1 MTRNCIRACP
11 RTATLDWASV
21 RFEDFVIN
29 KGLFMKR
36 FVLGQGLIAFF
47 LLLGL
52 GAPAFGQA
60 FPNKAITLVVPAP
73 PGGVVDATGRLLG
86 EAMSRQLGQPVVID
100 NRGGAS
106 GNIGYSHAARAS
118 ADGYTLLTSYSA
130 FHLGNPSLFPKPG
143 WAQSDFVPIA
153 MAAVATNVIAVH
165 PSIPANTL
173 GELIAYL
180 RSNPDKVSYA
190 SQGSG
195 SLAHVGTE
203 IFKAQTATSMVHV
216 PYRGSGPAIQ
226 DMLSGQVQLF
236 ITTPPSVMQ
245 HIQAGKLKGIAV
257 TGKARHPGL
266 PQVPTTAEAGLPGF
280 ELEGWVAL
288 FAPAGTPAEAV
299 SRLASAVKSSVETPE
314 VIAKAKAAGL
324 EIRYLPPAALQELVR
339 AETAGWATTI
349 KSANISVQ

>member
-1 MTRNCIRACP
+1 MNHLARAHCLV
-11 RTATLDWASV
+11 AFMA
-21 RFEDFVIN
+21 
-29 KGLFMKR
+29 LF
-36 FVLGQGLIAFF
+36 AFNV
-47 LLLGL
+47 
-52 GAPAFGQA
+52 PAHAQT
-60 FPNKAITLVVPAP
+60 FPTKPISLVVPAP

-106 GNIGYSHAARAS
+106 GNIGYSHVARAPG
-118 ADGYTLLTSYSA
+118 DGYTLLTSYSA

-180 RSNPDKVSYA
+180 KSNPDKVSYA

-203 IFKAQTATSMVHV
+203 IFKAQTSTSILHV
-216 PYRGSGPAIQ
+216 PYRVSGPAIQ

-257 TGKARHPGL
+257 TGKSRHPGL

-288 FAPAGTPAEAV
+288 FAPAATPVEV
-299 SRLASAVKSSVETPE
+299 INRLAAAAKASVETPE
-314 VIAKAKAAGL
+314 VISKARAAGL
-324 EIRYLPPAALQELVR
+324 EIRFLPPAALQDLVR
-339 AETAGWATTI
+339 AETAGWANTI
-349 KSANISVQ
+349 KSANITVQ

>member
-1 MTRNCIRACP
+1 MNHLARAHCLV
-11 RTATLDWASV
+11 AFMVLFAFSV
-21 RFEDFVIN
+21 
-29 KGLFMKR
+29 
-36 FVLGQGLIAFF
+36 
-47 LLLGL
+47 
-52 GAPAFGQA
+52 PAHAQT
-60 FPNKAITLVVPAP
+60 FPIKPITLVVPAP

-106 GNIGYSHAARAS
+106 GNIGYSYVARAPG
-118 ADGYTLLTSYSA
+118 DGYTLLTSYSA

-180 RSNPDKVSYA
+180 KSNPDKVSYA

-203 IFKAQTATSMVHV
+203 IFKAQTSTSILHV

-257 TGKARHPGL
+257 TGKSRHPGL

-288 FAPAGTPAEAV
+288 FAPAATPVEV
-299 SRLASAVKSSVETPE
+299 INRLAAAAKASVETPE
-314 VIAKAKAAGL
+314 VISKAKAAGL
-324 EIRYLPPAALQELVR
+324 EIRFLPPAALQDLVR
-339 AETAGWATTI
+339 AETAGWANTI
-349 KSANISVQ
+349 KSANITVQ

>member
-1 MTRNCIRACP
+1 MNHLARAHCLF
-11 RTATLDWASV
+11 AFMALFAFSV
-21 RFEDFVIN
+21 
-29 KGLFMKR
+29 
-36 FVLGQGLIAFF
+36 
-47 LLLGL
+47 
-52 GAPAFGQA
+52 PAHAQT
-60 FPNKAITLVVPAP
+60 FPIKPITLVVPAP

-106 GNIGYSHAARAS
+106 GNIGYSHVARAPG
-118 ADGYTLLTSYSA
+118 DGYTLLTSYSA

-180 RSNPDKVSYA
+180 KSNPDKVSYA

-195 SLAHVGTE
+195 SLANVGTE
-203 IFKAQTATSMVHV
+203 IFKAQTSTSILHV

-257 TGKARHPGL
+257 TGKSRHPGL

-288 FAPAGTPAEAV
+288 FAPAATPVEV
-299 SRLASAVKSSVETPE
+299 INRLAAAAKASVETPE
-314 VIAKAKAAGL
+314 VISKAKAAGL
-324 EIRYLPPAALQELVR
+324 EIRFLPPAALQDLVR
-339 AETAGWATTI
+339 AETAGWANTI
-349 KSANISVQ
+349 KSANITVQ

>member
-1 MTRNCIRACP
+1 MNPRAIGHCL
-11 RTATLDWASV
+11 AALM
-21 RFEDFVIN
+21 
-29 KGLFMKR
+29 L
-36 FVLGQGLIAFF
+36 LAFNMPTS
-47 LLLGL
+47 
-52 GAPAFGQA
+52 AQT
-60 FPNKAITLVVPAP
+60 FPNKPISLVVPAP

-106 GNIGYSHAARAS
+106 GNIGYSHAARATG
-118 ADGYTLLTSYSA
+118 DGYTLLTSYSA

-180 RSNPDKVSYA
+180 KANPDKVSYA

-203 IFKAQTATSMVHV
+203 IFKAQTATSIVHV

-257 TGKARHPGL
+257 TGKSRHPGL

-280 ELEGWVAL
+280 ELEGWVAI
-288 FAPAGTPAEAV
+288 FAPAATPV
-299 SRLASAVKSSVETPE
+299 DVVNRLAAAVKASVETPD
-314 VIAKAKAAGL
+314 VISKAKAAGL
-324 EIRYLPPAALQELVR
+324 EIRFLPPAALQDLVR
-339 AETAGWATTI
+339 AETAGWANTI
-349 KSANISVQ
+349 KSANITVQ

>member
-1 MTRNCIRACP
+1 MNPRAIGHCL
-11 RTATLDWASV
+11 AALM
-21 RFEDFVIN
+21 
-29 KGLFMKR
+29 L
-36 FVLGQGLIAFF
+36 LAFNMPTS
-47 LLLGL
+47 
-52 GAPAFGQA
+52 AQTY
-60 FPNKAITLVVPAP
+60 PNKPITLVVPAP

-106 GNIGYSHAARAS
+106 GNIGYSHAARATG
-118 ADGYTLLTSYSA
+118 DGYTLLTSYSA

-180 RSNPDKVSYA
+180 KANPDKVSYA

-203 IFKAQTATSMVHV
+203 IFKAQTATSIVHV

-257 TGKARHPGL
+257 TGKSRHPGL

-288 FAPAGTPAEAV
+288 FAPAATPV
-299 SRLASAVKSSVETPE
+299 DVVNRLAAAVKASVETPD
-314 VIAKAKAAGL
+314 VISKAKAAGL
-324 EIRYLPPAALQELVR
+324 EIRFLPPAALQDLVR
-339 AETAGWATTI
+339 AETAGWANTI
-349 KSANISVQ
+349 KSANITVQ

>member
-1 MTRNCIRACP
+1 MNPRAIGHCL
-11 RTATLDWASV
+11 AALM
-21 RFEDFVIN
+21 
-29 KGLFMKR
+29 L
-36 FVLGQGLIAFF
+36 LAFNMPTS
-47 LLLGL
+47 
-52 GAPAFGQA
+52 AQTY
-60 FPNKAITLVVPAP
+60 PNKPITLVVPAP

-106 GNIGYSHAARAS
+106 GNIGYSHAARATG
-118 ADGYTLLTSYSA
+118 DGYTLLTSYSA

-180 RSNPDKVSYA
+180 KANPDKVSYA

-203 IFKAQTATSMVHV
+203 IFKAQTATSIVHV

-257 TGKARHPGL
+257 TGKSRHPGL

-288 FAPAGTPAEAV
+288 FAPAATPVEV
-299 SRLASAVKSSVETPE
+299 INRLAAAAKASVETPE
-314 VIAKAKAAGL
+314 VISKAKAAGL
-324 EIRYLPPAALQELVR
+324 EIRFLPPAALQDLVR
-339 AETAGWATTI
+339 ADTAGWANTI
-349 KSANISVQ
+349 KSANITVQ

>member
-1 MTRNCIRACP
+1 MKSLMAALTGFLCLL
-11 RTATLDWASV
+11 TAGW
-21 RFEDFVIN
+21 
-29 KGLFMKR
+29 
-36 FVLGQGLIAFF
+36 
-47 LLLGL
+47 
-52 GAPAFGQA
+52 QA
-60 FPNKAITLVVPAP
+60 HAQSFPSKPITVVVPAP
-73 PGGVVDATGRLLG
+73 PGGVVDASGRLLA
-86 EAMSRQLGQPVVID
+86 EAMARQLGQPVVVD

-106 GNIGYSHAARAS
+106 GNIGYSHVARSA

-143 WAQSDFVPIA
+143 WAQTDFVPVA
-153 MAAVATNVIAVH
+153 MAVVATNVIAVH

-173 GELIAYL
+173 SELIAYL
-180 RSNPDKVSYA
+180 KSNPDKVSYA

-203 IFKAQTATSMVHV
+203 IFKSQTSTNMLHV

-226 DMLSGQVQLF
+226 DMLAGQVQLF

-257 TGKARHPGL
+257 TGKTRHPGL

-288 FAPAGTPAEAV
+288 FAPTGTPAEALN
-299 SRLASAVKSSVETPE
+299 RLTAAVKASVETPE
-314 VIAKAKAAGL
+314 VVAKAKAAGL
-324 EIRYLPPAALQELVR
+324 EIRFLAAPALQEVVR
-339 AETAGWATTI
+339 SETAGWAKTI
-349 KSANISVQ
+349 KGANIVVQ

>member
-1 MTRNCIRACP
+1 MNHLALGRCLVAFM
-11 RTATLDWASV
+11 A
-21 RFEDFVIN
+21 
-29 KGLFMKR
+29 LF
-36 FVLGQGLIAFF
+36 AFSM
-47 LLLGL
+47 
-52 GAPAFGQA
+52 PAHAQT
-60 FPNKAITLVVPAP
+60 FPTKPITLVVPAP

-106 GNIGYSHAARAS
+106 GNIGYSHVARAPG
-118 ADGYTLLTSYSA
+118 DGYTLLTSYSA

-180 RSNPDKVSYA
+180 KSNPDKVSYA

-203 IFKAQTATSMVHV
+203 IFKAQTSTSILHV

-257 TGKARHPGL
+257 TGKSRHPGL

-288 FAPAGTPAEAV
+288 FAPAGPTQ
-299 SRLASAVKSSVETPE
+299 SRVQ
-314 VIAKAKAAGL
+314 I
-324 EIRYLPPAALQELVR
+324 LQCNNKW
-339 AETAGWATTI
+339 GQI
-349 KSANISVQ
+349 H

>member
-1 MTRNCIRACP
+1 MNPRAIGHCL
-11 RTATLDWASV
+11 AALM
-21 RFEDFVIN
+21 
-29 KGLFMKR
+29 L
-36 FVLGQGLIAFF
+36 LAFNMPTS
-47 LLLGL
+47 
-52 GAPAFGQA
+52 AQTY
-60 FPNKAITLVVPAP
+60 PNKPITLVVPAP

-106 GNIGYSHAARAS
+106 GNIGYSHAARATG
-118 ADGYTLLTSYSA
+118 DGYTLLTSYSA

-180 RSNPDKVSYA
+180 KANPDKVSYA

-203 IFKAQTATSMVHV
+203 IFKAQTATSIVHV

-257 TGKARHPGL
+257 TGKSRHPGL

-280 ELEGWVAL
+280 ELEGWVAI
-288 FAPAGTPAEAV
+288 FAPAATPV
-299 SRLASAVKSSVETPE
+299 DVVNRLAAAVKASVETPD
-314 VIAKAKAAGL
+314 VISKAKAAGL
-324 EIRYLPPAALQELVR
+324 EIRFLHPAALQDLVR
-339 AETAGWATTI
+339 AETSGWANTI
-349 KSANISVQ
+349 KSANITVQ

>member
-1 MTRNCIRACP
+1 MNPRAIGHCL
-11 RTATLDWASV
+11 AALM
-21 RFEDFVIN
+21 
-29 KGLFMKR
+29 L
-36 FVLGQGLIAFF
+36 LAFN
-47 LLLGL
+47 LPTS
-52 GAPAFGQA
+52 AQTY
-60 FPNKAITLVVPAP
+60 PNKPITLVVPAP

-106 GNIGYSHAARAS
+106 GNIGYSHAARATG
-118 ADGYTLLTSYSA
+118 DGYTLLTSYSA

-165 PSIPANTL
+165 PSIPAHTL

-180 RSNPDKVSYA
+180 KANPDKVSYA

-203 IFKAQTATSMVHV
+203 IFKAQTATSIVHV

-257 TGKARHPGL
+257 TGKSRHPGL

-280 ELEGWVAL
+280 ELEGWVAI
-288 FAPAGTPAEAV
+288 FAPAATPV
-299 SRLASAVKSSVETPE
+299 DVVNRLAAAVKASVETPD
-314 VIAKAKAAGL
+314 VISKAKAAGL
-324 EIRYLPPAALQELVR
+324 EIRFLPPAALQDLVR
-339 AETAGWATTI
+339 AETAGWANTI
-349 KSANISVQ
+349 KSANITVQ

>member
-1 MTRNCIRACP
+1 MNHLALGHCLVAFM
-11 RTATLDWASV
+11 A
-21 RFEDFVIN
+21 
-29 KGLFMKR
+29 LF
-36 FVLGQGLIAFF
+36 AFNM
-47 LLLGL
+47 
-52 GAPAFGQA
+52 PAHAQT
-60 FPNKAITLVVPAP
+60 FPTKPITLVVPAP

-106 GNIGYSHAARAS
+106 GNIGYSHVARAPG
-118 ADGYTLLTSYSA
+118 DGYALLTSYSA

-180 RSNPDKVSYA
+180 KSNPDKVSYA

-203 IFKAQTATSMVHV
+203 IFKAQTSTSILHV

-245 HIQAGKLKGIAV
+245 HIQSGKLKGIAV
-257 TGKARHPGL
+257 TGKSRHPGL

-280 ELEGWVAL
+280 ELEGWGAF
-288 FAPAGTPAEAV
+288 FAPAATPVEV
-299 SRLASAVKSSVETPE
+299 INRLAAAAKASVETPE
-314 VIAKAKAAGL
+314 VISKARAAGL
-324 EIRYLPPAALQELVR
+324 EIRFLPPAALQDLVR
-339 AETAGWATTI
+339 AETAGWANTI
-349 KSANISVQ
+349 KSANITVQ

>member
-1 MTRNCIRACP
+1 MNHLALGRCLVAFM
-11 RTATLDWASV
+11 A
-21 RFEDFVIN
+21 
-29 KGLFMKR
+29 LF
-36 FVLGQGLIAFF
+36 AFSM
-47 LLLGL
+47 
-52 GAPAFGQA
+52 PAHAQT
-60 FPNKAITLVVPAP
+60 FPTKPITLVVPAP

-106 GNIGYSHAARAS
+106 GNIGYSHVARATG
-118 ADGYTLLTSYSA
+118 DGYTLLTSYSA

-180 RSNPDKVSYA
+180 KSNPDKVSYA

-203 IFKAQTATSMVHV
+203 IFKAQTSTSILHV

-245 HIQAGKLKGIAV
+245 HIQSGKLKGIAV
-257 TGKARHPGL
+257 TGKSRHPGL

-288 FAPAGTPAEAV
+288 FAPAATPVEV
-299 SRLASAVKSSVETPE
+299 INRLAAAAKASVEAPE
-314 VIAKAKAAGL
+314 VISKARAAGL
-324 EIRYLPPAALQELVR
+324 EIRFLPPAALQDLVR
-339 AETAGWATTI
+339 AETAGWANTI
-349 KSANISVQ
+349 KSANITVQ

>member
-1 MTRNCIRACP
+1 
-11 RTATLDWASV
+11 
-21 RFEDFVIN
+21 
-29 KGLFMKR
+29 
-36 FVLGQGLIAFF
+36 
-47 LLLGL
+47 
-52 GAPAFGQA
+52 
-60 FPNKAITLVVPAP
+60 
-73 PGGVVDATGRLLG
+73 
-86 EAMSRQLGQPVVID
+86 
-100 NRGGAS
+100 
-106 GNIGYSHAARAS
+106 
-118 ADGYTLLTSYSA
+118 
-130 FHLGNPSLFPKPG
+130 
-143 WAQSDFVPIA
+143 
-153 MAAVATNVIAVH
+153 VH

-180 RSNPDKVSYA
+180 KSNPDKVSYA

-257 TGKARHPGL
+257 TGKTRHPGL

-288 FAPAGTPAEAV
+288 FAPTGTPADALN
-299 SRLASAVKSSVETPE
+299 RLTAAVKAAVETPD

-324 EIRYLPPAALQELVR
+324 EIRYLPQAGLQEVVR
-339 AETAGWATTI
+339 SETAGWAKTI
-349 KSANISVQ
+349 KSANIVVQ

>member
-1 MTRNCIRACP
+1 MNPRAIGHCL
-11 RTATLDWASV
+11 AALM
-21 RFEDFVIN
+21 
-29 KGLFMKR
+29 L
-36 FVLGQGLIAFF
+36 LAFNMPTS
-47 LLLGL
+47 
-52 GAPAFGQA
+52 AQTY
-60 FPNKAITLVVPAP
+60 PNKPITLVVPAP

-106 GNIGYSHAARAS
+106 GNIGYSHAARATG
-118 ADGYTLLTSYSA
+118 DGYTLLTSYSA

-180 RSNPDKVSYA
+180 KANPDKLSYA

-203 IFKAQTATSMVHV
+203 IFKAQTATSIVHV

-257 TGKARHPGL
+257 TGKSRHPGL

-280 ELEGWVAL
+280 ELEGWVAI
-288 FAPAGTPAEAV
+288 FAPAATPV
-299 SRLASAVKSSVETPE
+299 DVVNRLAAAVKASVETPD
-314 VIAKAKAAGL
+314 VISKAKAAGL
-324 EIRYLPPAALQELVR
+324 EIRFLPPAALQDLVR
-339 AETAGWATTI
+339 AETAGWANTI
-349 KSANISVQ
+349 KSANITVQ

>member
-1 MTRNCIRACP
+1 MNHLALGHCLVAFM
-11 RTATLDWASV
+11 V
-21 RFEDFVIN
+21 
-29 KGLFMKR
+29 LF
-36 FVLGQGLIAFF
+36 AFNMPTS
-47 LLLGL
+47 
-52 GAPAFGQA
+52 AQT
-60 FPNKAITLVVPAP
+60 FPNKPISLVVPAP

-106 GNIGYSHAARAS
+106 GNIGYSHAARATG
-118 ADGYTLLTSYSA
+118 DGYTLLTSYSA

-180 RSNPDKVSYA
+180 KANPDKVSYA

-203 IFKAQTATSMVHV
+203 IFKAQTATSIVHV

-257 TGKARHPGL
+257 TGKSRHPGL

-280 ELEGWVAL
+280 ELEGWVAI
-288 FAPAGTPAEAV
+288 FAPAATPV
-299 SRLASAVKSSVETPE
+299 DVVNRLAAAVKASVETPD
-314 VIAKAKAAGL
+314 VISKAKAAGL
-324 EIRYLPPAALQELVR
+324 EIRFLPPAALQDLVR
-339 AETAGWATTI
+339 AETAGWANTI
-349 KSANISVQ
+349 KSANITVQ

>member
-1 MTRNCIRACP
+1 MNPRAIGHCL
-11 RTATLDWASV
+11 AALM
-21 RFEDFVIN
+21 
-29 KGLFMKR
+29 L
-36 FVLGQGLIAFF
+36 LAFNMPTS
-47 LLLGL
+47 
-52 GAPAFGQA
+52 AQTY
-60 FPNKAITLVVPAP
+60 PNKPITLVVPAP

-106 GNIGYSHAARAS
+106 GNIGYSHAARAPG
-118 ADGYTLLTSYSA
+118 DGYTLLTSYSA

-180 RSNPDKVSYA
+180 KGNPDKVSYA

-203 IFKAQTATSMVHV
+203 IFKAQTATSIVHV

-257 TGKARHPGL
+257 TGKSRHPGL

-280 ELEGWVAL
+280 ELEGWVAI
-288 FAPAGTPAEAV
+288 FAPAATPV
-299 SRLASAVKSSVETPE
+299 DVVNRLAAAVKASVETPD
-314 VIAKAKAAGL
+314 VISKAKAAGL
-324 EIRYLPPAALQELVR
+324 EIRFLPPAALQDLVR
-339 AETAGWATTI
+339 AETAGWANTI
-349 KSANISVQ
+349 KSANITVQ

>member
-11 RTATLDWASV
+11 RAATLDWASV
-21 RFEDFVIN
+21 RFEGFVIN
-29 KGLFMKR
+29 EGLFMKR

>member
-1 MTRNCIRACP
+1 MNH
-11 RTATLDWASV
+11 L
-21 RFEDFVIN
+21 
-29 KGLFMKR
+29 
-36 FVLGQGLIAFF
+36 VLGHFLTALVMLMAFNM
-47 LLLGL
+47 
-52 GAPAFGQA
+52 PAYTQT
-60 FPNKAITLVVPAP
+60 FPNKPITLVVPAP

-86 EAMSRQLGQPVVID
+86 ESMSRQLGQPVVID

-106 GNIGYSHAARAS
+106 GNIGYSHAARAPG
-118 ADGYTLLTSYSA
+118 DGYTLLTSYSA

-153 MAAVATNVIAVH
+153 MAAVATNVITVH

-203 IFKAQTATSMVHV
+203 IFKAQTATSIVHV

-226 DMLSGQVQLF
+226 DMPSGQVQLF

-257 TGKARHPGL
+257 TGKSRHPGL

-288 FAPAGTPAEAV
+288 FAPASVPVEV
-299 SRLASAVKSSVETPE
+299 INRLAAAVKASVETPD
-314 VIAKAKAAGL
+314 VISKAKAAVL
-324 EIRYLPPAALQELVR
+324 EIRFLPPAALQDLVR
-339 AETAGWATTI
+339 AETAGWANTI
-349 KSANISVQ
+349 KSANITVQ

>member
-1 MTRNCIRACP
+1 MTIRHKGFCMNP
-11 RTATLDWASV
+11 RAIGHCLAA
-21 RFEDFVIN
+21 
-29 KGLFMKR
+29 LM
-36 FVLGQGLIAFF
+36 LLAFNMPTS
-47 LLLGL
+47 
-52 GAPAFGQA
+52 AQT
-60 FPNKAITLVVPAP
+60 FPNKPITLVVPAP

-106 GNIGYSHAARAS
+106 GNIGYSHAARATG
-118 ADGYTLLTSYSA
+118 DGYTLLTSYSA

-180 RSNPDKVSYA
+180 KANPDKVSYA

-203 IFKAQTATSMVHV
+203 IFKAQTATSIVHV

-257 TGKARHPGL
+257 TGKSRHPGL

-280 ELEGWVAL
+280 ELEGWVAI
-288 FAPAGTPAEAV
+288 FAPAATPV
-299 SRLASAVKSSVETPE
+299 DVVNRLAAAVKASVETPD
-314 VIAKAKAAGL
+314 VISKAKAAGL
-324 EIRYLPPAALQELVR
+324 EIRFLPPAALQDLVR
-339 AETAGWATTI
+339 AETAGWANTI
-349 KSANISVQ
+349 KSANITVQ

>member
-1 MTRNCIRACP
+1 MNHLALGRCLVAFMVLFAFSVPARAQ
-11 RTATLDWASV
+11 T
-21 RFEDFVIN
+21 
-29 KGLFMKR
+29 
-36 FVLGQGLIAFF
+36 
-47 LLLGL
+47 
-52 GAPAFGQA
+52 
-60 FPNKAITLVVPAP
+60 FPTKPITLVVPAP

-106 GNIGYSHAARAS
+106 GNIGYSHVARAPG
-118 ADGYTLLTSYSA
+118 DGYTLLTSYSA

-180 RSNPDKVSYA
+180 KSNPDKVSYA

-203 IFKAQTATSMVHV
+203 IFKAQTSTSILHV

-245 HIQAGKLKGIAV
+245 HIQSGKLKGIAV
-257 TGKARHPGL
+257 TGKSRHPGL

-288 FAPAGTPAEAV
+288 FAPAATPVEV
-299 SRLASAVKSSVETPE
+299 INRLAAAAKASVEAPE
-314 VIAKAKAAGL
+314 VISKARAAGL
-324 EIRYLPPAALQELVR
+324 EIRFLPPAALQDLVR
-339 AETAGWATTI
+339 AETAGWANTI
-349 KSANISVQ
+349 KSANITVQ

>member
-1 MTRNCIRACP
+1 
-11 RTATLDWASV
+11 L
-21 RFEDFVIN
+21 
-29 KGLFMKR
+29 
-36 FVLGQGLIAFF
+36 VLGFNVQDYSPRKAFMNHLARAHCLVAF
-47 LLLGL
+47 MALF
-52 GAPAFGQA
+52 AFNVPAHAQT
-60 FPNKAITLVVPAP
+60 FPTKPITLVVPAP

-106 GNIGYSHAARAS
+106 GNIGYSHVARAPG
-118 ADGYTLLTSYSA
+118 DGYTLLTSYSA

-180 RSNPDKVSYA
+180 KSNPDKVSYA

-203 IFKAQTATSMVHV
+203 IFKAQTSTSILHV

-245 HIQAGKLKGIAV
+245 HIQSGKLKGIAV
-257 TGKARHPGL
+257 TGKSRHPGL

-280 ELEGWVAL
+280 ELDGWVAL
-288 FAPAGTPAEAV
+288 FAPAATPVEV
-299 SRLASAVKSSVETPE
+299 INRLAAAAKASVEAPE
-314 VIAKAKAAGL
+314 VISKARAAGL
-324 EIRYLPPAALQELVR
+324 EIRFLPPAALQDLVR
-339 AETAGWATTI
+339 AETAGWANTI
-349 KSANISVQ
+349 KSANITVQ

>member
-1 MTRNCIRACP
+1 MNPRAIGHCL
-11 RTATLDWASV
+11 AALM
-21 RFEDFVIN
+21 
-29 KGLFMKR
+29 L
-36 FVLGQGLIAFF
+36 LAFNMPTS
-47 LLLGL
+47 
-52 GAPAFGQA
+52 AQTY
-60 FPNKAITLVVPAP
+60 PNKPITLVVPAP

-106 GNIGYSHAARAS
+106 GNIGYSHAARATG
-118 ADGYTLLTSYSA
+118 DGYTLLTSYSA

-173 GELIAYL
+173 GELISYL
-180 RSNPDKVSYA
+180 KANPDKVSYA

-203 IFKAQTATSMVHV
+203 IFKAQTATSIVHV

-257 TGKARHPGL
+257 TGKSRHPGL

-280 ELEGWVAL
+280 ELEGWVAI
-288 FAPAGTPAEAV
+288 FAPAATPV
-299 SRLASAVKSSVETPE
+299 DVVNRLAAAVKASVETPD
-314 VIAKAKAAGL
+314 VISKAKAAGL
-324 EIRYLPPAALQELVR
+324 EIRFLHPAALQDLVR
-339 AETAGWATTI
+339 AETAGWANTI
-349 KSANISVQ
+349 KSANITVQ

>member
-1 MTRNCIRACP
+1 MNHLALGHCLVA
-11 RTATLDWASV
+11 
-21 RFEDFVIN
+21 
-29 KGLFMKR
+29 FMA
-36 FVLGQGLIAFF
+36 LIAFI
-47 LLLGL
+47 L
-52 GAPAFGQA
+52 PASAQT
-60 FPNKAITLVVPAP
+60 FPNKPITLVVPAP

-106 GNIGYSHAARAS
+106 GNIGYSHAARATG
-118 ADGYTLLTSYSA
+118 DGYTLLTSYSA

-180 RSNPDKVSYA
+180 KANPDKVSYA

-203 IFKAQTATSMVHV
+203 IFKAQTATSIVHV

-257 TGKARHPGL
+257 TGKSRHPGL

-280 ELEGWVAL
+280 ELEGWVAI
-288 FAPAGTPAEAV
+288 FAPAATPV
-299 SRLASAVKSSVETPE
+299 DVVNRLAAAVKASVETPD
-314 VIAKAKAAGL
+314 VISKAKAAGL
-324 EIRYLPPAALQELVR
+324 EIRFLPPAALQDLVR
-339 AETAGWATTI
+339 AETAGWANTI
-349 KSANISVQ
+349 KSANITVQ

>member
-1 MTRNCIRACP
+1 MNPRAIGHCL
-11 RTATLDWASV
+11 AALM
-21 RFEDFVIN
+21 
-29 KGLFMKR
+29 L
-36 FVLGQGLIAFF
+36 LAFNMSTS
-47 LLLGL
+47 
-52 GAPAFGQA
+52 AQT
-60 FPNKAITLVVPAP
+60 FPQKPITLVVPAP

-106 GNIGYSHAARAS
+106 GNIGYSHAARATG
-118 ADGYTLLTSYSA
+118 DGYTLLTSYSA

-180 RSNPDKVSYA
+180 KANPDKVSYA

-203 IFKAQTATSMVHV
+203 IFKAQTATSIVHV

-257 TGKARHPGL
+257 TGKSRHPGL

-288 FAPAGTPAEAV
+288 FAPAATPV
-299 SRLASAVKSSVETPE
+299 DVVNRLAAAVKASVETPD
-314 VIAKAKAAGL
+314 VISKAKAAGL
-324 EIRYLPPAALQELVR
+324 ETRFLPPAALQDLVR
-339 AETAGWATTI
+339 AETAGWANTI
-349 KSANISVQ
+349 KSANITVQ

>member
-1 MTRNCIRACP
+1 
-11 RTATLDWASV
+11 
-21 RFEDFVIN
+21 
-29 KGLFMKR
+29 MKR
-36 FVLGQGLIAFF
+36 RSLSLGLI
-47 LLLGL
+47 
-52 GAPAFGQA
+52 GAPLVCAVLSLAGQAQAQA
-60 FPNKAITLVVPAP
+60 FPNKPITLVVPAP
-73 PGGVVDATGRLLG
+73 PGGVVDGTARLLG
-86 EAMSRQLGQPVVID
+86 EAMSKQLGQPVIID

-106 GNIGYSHAARAS
+106 GNIGYSHAARAP

-143 WAQSDFVPIA
+143 WAQSDFVPVA

-173 GELIAYL
+173 PELIAYL
-180 RSNPDKVSYA
+180 KSNPDKVSYA

-257 TGKARHPGL
+257 TGKTRHPGL

-288 FAPAGTPAEAV
+288 FAPTGTPADALN
-299 SRLASAVKSSVETPE
+299 RLTAAVKASVETPD
-314 VIAKAKAAGL
+314 VMAKAKAAGL
-324 EIRYLPPAALQELVR
+324 EIRFLPQAGLQEVVR
-339 AETAGWATTI
+339 AETAGWAKTI
-349 KSANISVQ
+349 KSANIVVQ

>member
-1 MTRNCIRACP
+1 MKSLMAALTGFLCLL
-11 RTATLDWASV
+11 TAGW
-21 RFEDFVIN
+21 
-29 KGLFMKR
+29 
-36 FVLGQGLIAFF
+36 
-47 LLLGL
+47 
-52 GAPAFGQA
+52 QA
-60 FPNKAITLVVPAP
+60 HAQSFPSKPITVVVPAP
-73 PGGVVDATGRLLG
+73 PGGVVDASGRLLA
-86 EAMSRQLGQPVVID
+86 EAMARQLGQPVVVD

-106 GNIGYSHAARAS
+106 GNIGYSHVARSA

-143 WAQSDFVPIA
+143 WAQTDFVPVA
-153 MAAVATNVIAVH
+153 MAVVATNVIAVH

-173 GELIAYL
+173 SELIAYL
-180 RSNPDKVSYA
+180 KSNPDKVSYA

-203 IFKAQTATSMVHV
+203 IFKSQTSTQMVHV

-226 DMLSGQVQLF
+226 DMLAGQVQLF

-257 TGKARHPGL
+257 TGKTRHPGL

-288 FAPAGTPAEAV
+288 FAPTGTPAEALN
-299 SRLASAVKSSVETPE
+299 RLTAAVKASVETPE
-314 VIAKAKAAGL
+314 VVAKAKAAGL
-324 EIRYLPPAALQELVR
+324 EIRFLAAPALQEVVR
-339 AETAGWATTI
+339 AETAGWAKTI
-349 KSANISVQ
+349 KGANIVVQ

>member
-1 MTRNCIRACP
+1 M
-11 RTATLDWASV
+11 L
-21 RFEDFVIN
+21 
-29 KGLFMKR
+29 L
-36 FVLGQGLIAFF
+36 AFNMSTS
-47 LLLGL
+47 
-52 GAPAFGQA
+52 AQTY
-60 FPNKAITLVVPAP
+60 PNKPISLVVPAP

-106 GNIGYSHAARAS
+106 GNIGYSHAARATG
-118 ADGYTLLTSYSA
+118 DGYTLLTSYSA

-180 RSNPDKVSYA
+180 KANPDKVSYA

-203 IFKAQTATSMVHV
+203 IFKAQTATSIVHV

-257 TGKARHPGL
+257 TGKSRHPGL

-280 ELEGWVAL
+280 ELEGWVAI
-288 FAPAGTPAEAV
+288 FAPAATPV
-299 SRLASAVKSSVETPE
+299 DVVNRLAAAVKASVETPD
-314 VIAKAKAAGL
+314 VISKAKAAGL
-324 EIRYLPPAALQELVR
+324 EIRFLPPAALQDLVR
-339 AETAGWATTI
+339 AETAGWANTI
-349 KSANISVQ
+349 KSANITVQ

>member
-1 MTRNCIRACP
+1 
-11 RTATLDWASV
+11 
-21 RFEDFVIN
+21 
-29 KGLFMKR
+29 MKR
-36 FVLGQGLIAFF
+36 LVHSLPGFLWLLALGMPTHAQT
-47 LLLGL
+47 
-52 GAPAFGQA
+52 
-60 FPNKAITLVVPAP
+60 FPSKPITVVVPAP
-73 PGGVVDATGRLLG
+73 PGGVVDASGRLLA
-86 EAMSRQLGQPVVID
+86 EAMARQLGQPVVVD

-106 GNIGYSHAARAS
+106 GNIGYSHVARAA

-143 WAQSDFVPIA
+143 WAQADFVPVA
-153 MAAVATNVIAVH
+153 MAVVATNVIAVH

-173 GELIAYL
+173 AELIAYL
-180 RSNPDKVSYA
+180 KSNPDKVSYA

-203 IFKAQTATSMVHV
+203 IFKAQTSTSMVHV

-226 DMLSGQVQLF
+226 DMLAGQVQLF

-257 TGKARHPGL
+257 TGKTRHPGL

-288 FAPAGTPAEAV
+288 FAPTGTPTEALN
-299 SRLASAVKSSVETPE
+299 RLTAAVKASVETPE
-314 VIAKAKAAGL
+314 VVAKAKAAGL
-324 EIRYLPPAALQELVR
+324 EIRFLGSPALQELVR
-339 AETAGWATTI
+339 AETAGWAKTI
-349 KSANISVQ
+349 KNANIEVQ

>member
-1 MTRNCIRACP
+1 MNPRAIGHCL
-11 RTATLDWASV
+11 AALM
-21 RFEDFVIN
+21 
-29 KGLFMKR
+29 L
-36 FVLGQGLIAFF
+36 LAFNMSTS
-47 LLLGL
+47 
-52 GAPAFGQA
+52 AQT
-60 FPNKAITLVVPAP
+60 FPQKPITLVVPAP

-106 GNIGYSHAARAS
+106 GNIGYSHAARATG
-118 ADGYTLLTSYSA
+118 DGYTLLTSYSA

-153 MAAVATNVIAVH
+153 MTAVATNVIAVH

-180 RSNPDKVSYA
+180 KANPDKVSYA

-203 IFKAQTATSMVHV
+203 IFKAQTATSIVHV

-257 TGKARHPGL
+257 TGKSRHPGL

-288 FAPAGTPAEAV
+288 FAPAATPV
-299 SRLASAVKSSVETPE
+299 DVVNRLAAAVKASVETPD
-314 VIAKAKAAGL
+314 VISKAKAAGL
-324 EIRYLPPAALQELVR
+324 EIRFLPPAALQDLVR
-339 AETAGWATTI
+339 AETAGWANTI
-349 KSANISVQ
+349 KSANITVQ

>member
-1 MTRNCIRACP
+1 MNHLALGHCLVAFM
-11 RTATLDWASV
+11 A
-21 RFEDFVIN
+21 
-29 KGLFMKR
+29 LF
-36 FVLGQGLIAFF
+36 AFNM
-47 LLLGL
+47 
-52 GAPAFGQA
+52 PAHAQT
-60 FPNKAITLVVPAP
+60 FPTKPITLVVPAP

-106 GNIGYSHAARAS
+106 GNIGYSHVARAPG
-118 ADGYTLLTSYSA
+118 DGYTLLTSYSA

-180 RSNPDKVSYA
+180 KSNPDKVSYA

-203 IFKAQTATSMVHV
+203 IFKAQTSTSILHV

-245 HIQAGKLKGIAV
+245 HIQSGKLKGIAV
-257 TGKARHPGL
+257 TGKSRHPGL

-288 FAPAGTPAEAV
+288 FAPAATPVEV
-299 SRLASAVKSSVETPE
+299 INRLAAAAKASVEAPE
-314 VIAKAKAAGL
+314 VISKARAAGL
-324 EIRYLPPAALQELVR
+324 EIRFLPPAALQDLVR
-339 AETAGWATTI
+339 AETAGWANTI
-349 KSANISVQ
+349 KSANITVQ